1 MDKKARKLIEKE
13 AREYADGLSVE
24 LFANLNPLCIVLE
37 EIGKLPETE
46 EEKNDFCLK
55 QLTKDNRWREELMN
69 NWRNMRYYIK
79 QHTATITELIY
90 QDALYT
96 AGCIDRFGSLLD
108 AINDF
113 AKYCICT
120 LSNENRYKQV
130 KLLDNE
136 GLISKIC
143 LTALKLKTYSICD
156 DLKDEWGKQI
166 TEYCTNN
173 ENEVIVE
180 LLEEEYKDK
189 AKEFGNNIADVLTLQ
204 DYKKLRDCIK
214 SGEKF
219 IIYRGFAI
227 TEEDRVRR
235 GTKSEGDIY
244 YLQSAGTGMSYSLNE
259 DIAYF
264 FAHRAITD
272 TLFDEDFRDNRY
284 YQPDSTW
291 YVPNDRYIETKA
303 DEVTVIR
310 DKKRLKPIVCKYE
323 CDPAKITGYKF
334 GTESEIIIRP
344 EDLKLLHY
352 EIPHSHTLAERHWKW
367 MNIPAIAPASLMYG
381 AIANGLTAL
390 TTVDEEEYG
399 LIYAETERIRDF
411 LEELIDCGVE
421 LDNRLTK
428 KIVSVFLENSVVIPE
443 DINPMCFGNGL
454 REYMENPTNVK
465 RRPNTHYKTKRKA
478 LFKKLKTTVNKGFG

>member
-1 MDKKARKLIEKE
+1 MDKKTRKLIEKE

-24 LFANLNPLCIVLE
+24 LLANLNPLIIGLE

-46 EEKNDFCLK
+46 EEKTDFTWK
-55 QLTKDNRWREELMN
+55 QLTKDYRWRKHLID
-69 NWRNMRYYIK
+69 NWKNIDFYIRK
-79 QHTATITELIY
+79 HTDTITELLY
-90 QDALYT
+90 QDTLYA
-96 AGCIDRFGSLLD
+96 AGCIDKFGSLLD

-136 GLISKIC
+136 GLVSTIC

-189 AKEFGNNIADVLTLQ
+189 AKEFGNNIRDVLTLQ
-204 DYKKLRDCIK
+204 DYKKLRDCLK

-235 GTKSEGDIY
+235 GAKSEGDIY

-264 FAHRAITD
+264 FAQRAIAG
-272 TLFDEDFRDNRY
+272 TLIDEDFRNNRY
-284 YQPDSTW
+284 YQPNSTW
-291 YVPNDRYIETKA
+291 YVPNDRFIETKA
-303 DEVTVIR
+303 DELTAIR
-310 DKKRLKPIVCKYE
+310 DKKKLKPIICKYE

-334 GTESEIIIRP
+334 GAESEIIIRP
-344 EDLKLLHY
+344 EDLKLMHY
-352 EIPHSHTLAERHWKW
+352 EIPHSYTIAERCWK
-367 MNIPAIAPASLMYG
+367 MKNAIASSPAQLWFG

-390 TTVDEEEYG
+390 SMQMDDNIGIV
-399 LIYAETERIRDF
+399 YAETERIRDF
-411 LEELIDCGVE
+411 LEEMIDCGAE
-421 LDNRLTK
+421 IYDRIRQKMLD
-428 KIVSVFLENSVVIPE
+428 VFYENSVVIPE

-454 REYMENPTNVK
+454 REYMENPTNIKRIPNTVYQSKEKAYVK
-465 RRPNTHYKTKRKA
+465 RLNTA
-478 LFKKLKTTVNKGFG
+478 VNKGFG

>member
-24 LFANLNPLCIVLE
+24 VLAKLNPLLTVLE
-37 EIGKLPETE
+37 GIGKIPETE
-46 EEKNDFCLK
+46 EEKIDFLFT
-55 QLTKDNRWREELMN
+55 QLTKDYRWSEELMD
-69 NWRNMRYYIK
+69 NWRSVDYYTKKHIK
-79 QHTATITELIY
+79 TITELLY
-90 QDALYT
+90 QDTLYT
-96 AGCIDRFGSLLD
+96 AGCIDKFGSLLD

-136 GLISKIC
+136 GLLSIIC

-156 DLKDEWGKQI
+156 DLKDEWGMQI

-173 ENEVIVE
+173 ANEVIVE

-204 DYKKLRDCIK
+204 DYKKLRDCLK

-264 FAHRAITD
+264 FALRAITD
-272 TLFDEDFRDNRY
+272 TFFDEDFRDNRY
-284 YQPDSTW
+284 YQPESTW

-303 DEVTVIR
+303 DELTVIR
-310 DKKRLKPIVCKYE
+310 DKKKLKPIVCKYE

-352 EIPHSHTLAERHWKW
+352 EIPHSYTLAERQWKW
-367 MNIPAIAPASLMYG
+367 MNITAIAPASLKYG

-390 TTVDEEEYG
+390 TTVDNEECG

-421 LDNRLTK
+421 LDNRLNN

-443 DINPMCFGNGL
+443 NIDPLCFGNGL
-454 REYMENPTNVK
+454 WEYMQNPTNVK
-465 RRPNTHYKTKRKA
+465 RRPNTRYKSKKKA